1 MQHIDESLERKQ
13 VEQVRALRT
22 RRDVTRWQAALRGVT
37 DTARSGANLMPAILE
52 AVESYATV
60 GEIAGT
66 LRKIFGE
73 YQETVVI

>member
-1 MQHIDESLERKQ
+1 MDESLERKQ
-13 VEQVRALRT
+13 VERLRAMRA
-22 RRDVTRWQAALRGVT
+22 RRDSIRWQAALQGVA

-52 AVESYATV
+52 AVESNATV

-73 YQETVVI
+73 YQETVAI

>member
-1 MQHIDESLERKQ
+1 

-22 RRDVTRWQAALRGVT
+22 RRDAFRWKAALQGVT
-37 DTARSGANLMPAILE
+37 DAARGGGNLMPAILE

-66 LRKIFGE
+66 LRKVFGE